1 MNIGRLQ
8 RVPLREIWVHEAQSF
23 STWLSNNLDLLE
35 EVTGLRLS
43 LVEREKRAGAFFA
56 DVLAEDDAGNLVVI
70 ENQLGATD
78 HDHLGKILTYMSNL
92 DVKIAIWITSSPR
105 VEHEKAVSWLN
116 EISPADTAIFLL
128 KIEAV
133 RIGDSPPAPL
143 FTVIAG
149 PSNEQR
155 EIGTT
160 KKEMAERHKLRLEF
174 WKQLLERAKK
184 ERRLSLFERI
194 SPSTQNWVSAGAG
207 RSGVA
212 FSFVIR
218 MEDAQ
223 VEVYIDTGE
232 EKENKRIF
240 DALYAQKEKIEQE
253 FGSALDWQRLEGKR
267 ACRIRYVMEGGGLR
281 DKERWE
287 HIQDK
292 MIDAMTRLEK
302 AFRQPINELRSR
314 G

>member
-43 LVEREKRAGAFFA
+43 LVDREKRAGAFFA

-92 DVKIAIWITSSPR
+92 DVKIPIWITSSPR
-105 VEHEKAVSWLN
+105 VEHEKAVNWLN

-160 KKEMAERHKLRLEF
+160 KKEMAERHRLRLEF

-184 ERRLSLFERI
+184 SGGSPFLREYPLAYRTGSAQAPAEVESPSCSLSEWKTPRLKCTSTPERKRKTSVFLMRCTPRRRRLNKNLALL
-194 SPSTQNWVSAGAG
+194 STGNVWKANALAA
-207 RSGVA
+207 SG
-212 FSFVIR
+212 
-218 MEDAQ
+218 M
-223 VEVYIDTGE
+223 
-232 EKENKRIF
+232 
-240 DALYAQKEKIEQE
+240 
-253 FGSALDWQRLEGKR
+253 
-267 ACRIRYVMEGGGLR
+267 
-281 DKERWE
+281 
-287 HIQDK
+287 
-292 MIDAMTRLEK
+292 
-302 AFRQPINELRSR
+302 
-314 G
+314 